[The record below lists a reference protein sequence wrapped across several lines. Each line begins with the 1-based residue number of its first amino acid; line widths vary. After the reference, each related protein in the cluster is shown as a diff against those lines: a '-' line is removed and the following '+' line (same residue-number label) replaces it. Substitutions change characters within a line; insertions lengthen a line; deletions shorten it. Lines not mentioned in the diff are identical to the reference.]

1 MDDDPWVTP
10 PLRPVTLAAVAGRI
24 GGRVQDTGGA
34 GRTVTGITQDSRA
47 VEPGDLYVALP
58 GARWHGASFAA
69 QAAARGA
76 AAILIEPTAV
86 PILDGGPGAHSGA
99 PAGAARP
106 LPRVTAPALRSVL
119 GPLASW
125 LHGDPSRAMGLI
137 GVTGTNCEGVSVLLR
152 AV

>member
-1 MDDDPWVTP
+1 VDDDPWVTP

-86 PILDGGPGAHSGA
+86 PPSWTGA
-99 PAGAARP
+99 PARTPVRLQAR
-106 LPRVTAPALRSVL
+106 RARCPA
-119 GPLASW
+119 
-125 LHGDPSRAMGLI
+125 
-137 GVTGTNCEGVSVLLR
+137 
-152 AV
+152 